1 MIKYFRQYSVKSCS
15 KLVFLCN
22 RLRICR
28 THGEG
33 WRSLLESVV
42 TRSERSVVGCT
53 HSGGGSGLKE
63 DIHLRRVIECEFGY
77 RFEGFGNGNLELLV
91 KGKWWIR
98 FRSEA
103 EKGIL
108 RSFFIWI
115 FRSVMIIAGKG

>member
-1 MIKYFRQYSVKSCS
+1 M
-15 KLVFLCN
+15 
-22 RLRICR
+22 
-28 THGEG
+28 
-33 WRSLLESVV
+33 ESVV

-63 DIHLRRVIECEFGY
+63 DIHLRRVIECEIGY
-77 RFEGFGNGNLELLV
+77 RVEGFGNGNLELLV

-108 RSFFIWI
+108 RSFFIWV
-115 FRSVMIIAGKG
+115 FCSVMIIAGTKVELEAESIHFCFGGETEEFLNE